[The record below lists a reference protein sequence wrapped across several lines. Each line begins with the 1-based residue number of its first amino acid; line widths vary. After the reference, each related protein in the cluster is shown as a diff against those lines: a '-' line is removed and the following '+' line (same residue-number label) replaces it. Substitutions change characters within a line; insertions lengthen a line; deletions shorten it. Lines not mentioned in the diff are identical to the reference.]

1 MSHRQGASNSTSH
14 SANSRQAENTNTT
27 EGTNL
32 FETTIAELAGPSSL
46 PGTEGG
52 AGVGVGSNNSSGGSS
67 HHTNTSDLKRQLS
80 NATIDGN
87 HTSNSLL
94 APNGNTPSGSTSDHQ
109 PKSTSNHNHQKRLT
123 KALLLYL
130 SLFRV
135 VQPLVSLG
143 AFGTITP
150 VLSYF
155 RSQTIFPTIQATL
168 YLFTATLACCSLFFS
183 IIYFID
189 VIFHKPLFWP
199 FTHRHFRQTS
209 KARIG
214 GDLIVC
220 MVFCGLW
227 FLSLVGLVIDT
238 VWVDCGR
245 LTGLEAVFLDNG
257 RSIDKIKTIC
267 QLEKATLGLAVISWA
282 CWMGVLIVLLYGHF
296 WKRRQIIASRLRER
310 LSRRRP
316 SQAGGVTAGV
326 SSAISP
332 DAGAGQ
338 SGSSISGRS
347 TAAAA
352 TQQQQQQHP
361 QQPSDC
367 GCQDREGEVGLTGII
382 CRYDD
387 DQSSLN
393 PTIWRTEH
401 SHSEATA

>member
-1 MSHRQGASNSTSH
+1 MSGTSNGTSR
-14 SANSRQAENTNTT
+14 SANPRQEENTSTAN
-27 EGTNL
+27 GTNL
-32 FETTIAELAGPSSL
+32 FETTISGLAGP
-46 PGTEGG
+46 TEDG
-52 AGVGVGSNNSSGGSS
+52 AGIGGSS
-67 HHTNTSDLKRQLS
+67 LHTNTSDFKRQLS
-80 NATIDGN
+80 NATIDID
-87 HTSNSLL
+87 HTNDPLL
-94 APNGNTPSGSTSDHQ
+94 APDGTPANSTSDQ
-109 PKSTSNHNHQKRLT
+109 TKSTSKHNHQTRLT

-155 RSQTIFPTIQATL
+155 RSQTIFPAIQASL

-189 VIFHKPLFWP
+189 VIFKKPLFWP

-214 GDLIVC
+214 ADLIVC

-227 FLSLVGLVIDT
+227 FLSLVGLVIDA

-245 LTGLEAVFLDNG
+245 LTGLESVFLDNG
-257 RSIDKIKTIC
+257 RSIDKIKTVC
-267 QLEKATLGLAVISWA
+267 RLEKATLGLAAVSWA

-296 WKRRQIIASRLRER
+296 WKRRQVIASRLRER
-310 LSRRRP
+310 LSRRQP
-316 SQAGGVTAGV
+316 SQAGGV

-338 SGSSISGRS
+338 PGSSVSGRS
-347 TAAAA
+347 T
-352 TQQQQQQHP
+352 TQPQQHP

-387 DQSSLN
+387 QSSLN
-393 PTIWRTEH
+393 STIRRTEH
-401 SHSEATA
+401 PHATA